1 MKLVMA
7 ARATGGFDYGP
18 SDPVGRQAGQELRDD
33 GVVEP
38 EFEASFPAV
47 IDVMVQSNGRIVL
60 VGQASDSDFDVAVA
74 RLLP

>member
-1 MKLVMA
+1 MT
-7 ARATGGFDYGP
+7 TGVRVLSG
-18 SDPVGRQAGQELRDD
+18 GRLDRSFGTN

-47 IDVMVQSNGRIVL
+47 NDVMVESNGRIVM
-60 VGQASDSDFDVAVA
+60 VGQAFDSDFDVAVA

>member
-1 MKLVMA
+1 
-7 ARATGGFDYGP
+7 
-18 SDPVGRQAGQELRDD
+18 
-33 GVVEP
+33 VEP